1 MADLPEDSRND
12 CMRSADTACLHLADA
27 PVHFGGAAVAAH
39 GRHNQS
45 FQGRITAAILLTA
58 VAVLFV
64 GCVLFMLEQH
74 KMERATLVRASSQ
87 LSRLLAVSAAGDLAR
102 GDTAGVATRLD
113 AFRVLPLVE
122 AADIR
127 DRRGAVVAHYATKLT
142 TGAPDLISVAP
153 VLSRTGQRLGS
164 ASVRI
169 SSPVIGVL
177 LTHYMAMGGA
187 LFFATTG
194 LALFLGRWLAGRI
207 TEPVARLTESM
218 DEVGRSGDFA
228 RRVEPVANDEMGRL
242 TESFNGLLAVLNTKD
257 VRLRRTMDELV
268 LAHDA
273 AQAANVQKSRFLANM
288 SHEIRTPLNG
298 VLAMAQIM
306 ARGELEPGQR
316 ERLDIIYKSGDALLE
331 ILNDILDVSKIEAGK
346 FELETIDFDLE
357 QVVQGVHSGF
367 SALADG
373 KGLDFKVALQ
383 ADAKGLRR
391 GDAVRLRQILN
402 NLVSNAL
409 KFTDAG
415 AVHVEVAGDGEGGV
429 DGLRIAIRDTGI
441 GIAAE
446 KLPLLFQKFSQV
458 DASTT
463 RRFGGTGLGLA
474 ICYELAALMGGQVWV
489 ESTPGVGS
497 TFRVVLPMPRVGAA
511 ATPQPILS
519 PPPAPVPE
527 CLAVADDDEP
537 PAFRVLAAE
546 DNVTNQL
553 VLTTVMQIF
562 GFELEMVE
570 NGRQAVVAWEAAS
583 FDAILMDIQ
592 MPVMDGIAATRAIRA
607 AEISLGRP
615 RTPIIALS
623 ANALTHQVNEY
634 LDAGMDAHVAKPI
647 ELAKLQATLEA
658 VLLGERATQAA

>member
-1 MADLPEDSRND
+1 MAELPEDTRND
-12 CMRSADTACLHLADA
+12 CARH
-27 PVHFGGAAVAAH
+27 GGAAVPSVTDDAPLFGARTVQ
-39 GRHNQS
+39 GQPRHNQS

-74 KMERATLVRASSQ
+74 KVERATLEHASNQ
-87 LSRLLAVSAAGDLAR
+87 LTRLLAASTADDVARQDVPAAGQKLA
-102 GDTAGVATRLD
+102 ALK
-113 AFRVLPLVE
+113 VLPLVASAE
-122 AADIR
+122 LRNGKGLLLARYDAKIAANKHDVI
-127 DRRGAVVAHYATKLT
+127 GQV
-142 TGAPDLISVAP
+142 P
-153 VLSRTGQRLGS
+153 VLSPAGHAIGS
-164 ASVRI
+164 VSVRVR
-169 SSPVIGVL
+169 SPVVGMM
-177 LTHYMAMGGA
+177 LTHYLAMGGA

-207 TEPVARLTESM
+207 TYPVARLTESM

-228 RRVEPVANDEMGRL
+228 RRVEPLANDELGRL
-242 TESFNGLLAVLNTKD
+242 TESFNSLLSALHTKD
-257 VRLRRTMDELV
+257 VKLRSAMEELV

-273 AQAANVQKSRFLANM
+273 AQAANVQKSQFLANM

-306 ARGELEPGQR
+306 ARGDLEPGQR

-346 FELETIDFDLE
+346 FELERIDFDLE

-373 KGLDFKVALQ
+373 KGVGFDVKLQ
-383 ADAKGLRR
+383 DDAKGLRR

-409 KFTDAG
+409 KFTDTG
-415 AVHVEVAGDGEGGV
+415 AVHVEVAGEGNSGV
-429 DGLRIAIRDTGI
+429 DGLRIDIRDTGI
-441 GIAAE
+441 GIPAE
-446 KLPLLFQKFSQV
+446 KLPLIFQKFHQV

-474 ICYELAALMGGQVWV
+474 ICYELAALMGGRVWA
-489 ESTPGVGS
+489 ESTPGAGS
-497 TFRVVLPMPRVGAA
+497 TFHVVLPMPRVGAA
-511 ATPQPILS
+511 ATPEPILA
-519 PPPAPVPE
+519 PPVAAAPPEPAAAEAEPAP
-527 CLAVADDDEP
+527 
-537 PAFRVLAAE
+537 FRVLAAE

-562 GFELEMVE
+562 GFDLVMVGD
-570 NGRQAVVAWEAAS
+570 GREAVVAWEAS
-583 FDAILMDIQ
+583 PFDAILMDIQ

-607 AEISLGRP
+607 AEVALGRP

-658 VLLGERATQAA
+658 VLLGETATEAA

>member
-1 MADLPEDSRND
+1 
-12 CMRSADTACLHLADA
+12 
-27 PVHFGGAAVAAH
+27 
-39 GRHNQS
+39 
-45 FQGRITAAILLTA
+45 
-58 VAVLFV
+58 
-64 GCVLFMLEQH
+64 MLEQH
-74 KMERATLVRASSQ
+74 KVERTTLVRASTQ
-87 LSRLLAVSAAGDLAR
+87 LTRLLAASTADDLAR
-102 GDTAGVATRLD
+102 EDKTAVRARLD

-122 AADIR
+122 AAEVR
-127 DRRGAVVAHYATKLT
+127 DRQGVVLAHYASKLT
-142 TGAPDLISVAP
+142 SGAPDLIVTAP
-153 VLSRTGQRLGS
+153 VRSRAGQVFGS

-169 SSPVIGVL
+169 RSPVMGEMV
-177 LTHYMAMGGA
+177 THYLAMGGA

-207 TEPVARLTESM
+207 TEPVARLIQSM

-242 TESFNGLLAVLNTKD
+242 TESFNGLLATLNTKD
-257 VRLRRTMDELV
+257 VKLRRTMGELV

-373 KGLDFKVALQ
+373 KGLDFKVVLH
-383 ADAKGLRR
+383 DGAKGLRR

-415 AVHVEVAGDGEGGV
+415 AVHVEVAGEGEDGL
-429 DGLRIAIRDTGI
+429 DGLRISIRDTGI
-441 GIAAE
+441 GIPAE
-446 KLPLLFQKFSQV
+446 KLPLLFQKFSQI

-474 ICYELAALMGGQVWV
+474 ICYELAALMGGRVWV
-489 ESTPGVGS
+489 ESTPEVGS
-497 TFRVVLPMPRVGAA
+497 SFHVRLPMPRVGPA
-511 ATPQPILS
+511 ATPEPITS
-519 PPPAPVPE
+519 PPVAPTGAGAGAE
-527 CLAVADDDEP
+527 ADSRDQRP

-562 GFELEMVE
+562 GFELEMVA
-570 NGRQAVVAWEAAS
+570 NGREAVVAWEATP

-607 AEISLGRP
+607 AELSLGRR

-634 LDAGMDAHVAKPI
+634 LDAGMDAHIAKPI
-647 ELAKLQATLEA
+647 ELAKLQAALEA
-658 VLLGERATQAA
+658 VLMGERATEAA

>member
-1 MADLPEDSRND
+1 
-12 CMRSADTACLHLADA
+12 MRPIDSADSAAGNTDVLFQSA
-27 PVHFGGAAVAAH
+27 PRNLR
-39 GRHNQS
+39 RHNQS

-74 KMERATLVRASSQ
+74 KVERATLEHASTQ
-87 LSRLLAVSAAGDLAR
+87 LTRLLAASTVDEAAQGDHVAARRTLA
-102 GDTAGVATRLD
+102 ALQ
-113 AFRVLPLVE
+113 VLPLVE
-122 AADIR
+122 SAELR
-127 DRRGAVVAHYATKLT
+127 DDKGRLLARFDAKLAPAKRDVVST
-142 TGAPDLISVAP
+142 AP
-153 VLSRTGQRLGS
+153 VLSPTGRVLG
-164 ASVRI
+164 AVSVRVR
-169 SSPVIGVL
+169 SPVVSL
-177 LTHYMAMGGA
+177 MLTHYLAMGGA

-207 TEPVARLTESM
+207 TYPVARLTHSM

-228 RRVEPVANDEMGRL
+228 RRVEPLANDELGRL
-242 TESFNGLLAVLNTKD
+242 TESFNSLLAALHTKD
-257 VRLRRTMDELV
+257 VKLRGAMEELV

-273 AQAANVQKSRFLANM
+273 AQAANVQKSQFLANM

-373 KGLDFKVALQ
+373 KGVGFAVALQ

-415 AVHVEVAGDGEGGV
+415 AVRVEVAGEGEHGEA
-429 DGLRIAIRDTGI
+429 GLRIAIHDTGI
-441 GIAAE
+441 GIAPE
-446 KLPLLFQKFSQV
+446 KLPLIFQKFHQG

-474 ICYELAALMGGQVWV
+474 ICYELAALMGGRVWV

-497 TFRVVLPMPRVGAA
+497 TFHVVLPMARVGAA
-511 ATPQPILS
+511 ATPEPILAPPVMAPLAPLEPAPADAA
-519 PPPAPVPE
+519 PPP
-527 CLAVADDDEP
+527 
-537 PAFRVLAAE
+537 FRVLAAE
-546 DNVTNQL
+546 DNLTNQL

-562 GFELEMVE
+562 GFDLVMVD
-570 NGRQAVVAWEAAS
+570 NGRQAVVAWES
-583 FDAILMDIQ
+583 EPFDAILMDIQ

-607 AEISLGRP
+607 AEVSLGRA

-623 ANALTHQVNEY
+623 ANALTHQINEY

-658 VLLGERATQAA
+658 VLMGEAATEAA